1 MRFCQTDGNPLV
13 DEGGDATAVLGQ
25 RPTED
30 LLDVPSVSAA
40 PPNDSEEPLMDIPA
54 INTEVPRPPD
64 FIAPST
70 AATPP
75 PSPFTEPPAESD
87 YARAQAEEIRST
99 FGQENTDWTPAP
111 LPPIAAAPMSSW
123 QSDEGVASPSFQ
135 SAAALGNKDQTLS
148 IISLVLGIAGLT
160 VCCGA
165 VIPSV
170 AAIITGVMARGK
182 AKNNPNQYG
191 GDGMALAGIITG
203 IVGILGGLVVLAF
216 WMLGMFASVATG
228 SFN

>member
-1 MRFCQTDGNPLV
+1 MRFCQTDGNPLM
-13 DEGGDATAVLGQ
+13 DDGGDAVLGQ

-30 LLDVPSVSAA
+30 LLDVPSEYDVSLKEH
-40 PPNDSEEPLMDIPA
+40 EEPLMDIPA
-54 INTEVPRPPD
+54 IDADVPRPPD
-64 FIAPST
+64 FIPPRT

-75 PSPFTEPPAESD
+75 PSPFNESPAESE

-99 FGQENTDWTPAP
+99 FGQENADWTPAP
-111 LPPIAAAPMSSW
+111 PPIAAAPISSW

-135 SAAALGNKDQTLS
+135 SAAALGNKEQTLA

-203 IVGILGGLVVLAF
+203 IVGILGGLIVLAF
-216 WMLGMFASVATG
+216 WMFGMFASVATG
-228 SFN
+228 SF

>member
-30 LLDVPSVSAA
+30 ILDVPSVSAV
-40 PPNDSEEPLMDIPA
+40 PPNDSDEPLMDIPA
-54 INTEVPRPPD
+54 INAEVPQPPD
-64 FIAPST
+64 FIPPST
-70 AATPP
+70 VATPP

-87 YARAQAEEIRST
+87 YARAQAEEIRSM
-99 FGQENTDWTPAP
+99 FGQEETTWTPPATKP
-111 LPPIAAAPMSSW
+111 FAAAPISNW
-123 QSDEGVASPSFQ
+123 QSDQGVASPSFQ
-135 SAAALGNKDQTLS
+135 SGAALGNKEQTLA

-203 IVGILGGLVVLAF
+203 IVGILGGLIVLAF

-228 SFN
+228 SF